1 MEEKEYIYIVLIK
14 ALTKLG
20 KFSRMFGHYE
30 YTHIA
35 VCLDNKLEDFI
46 TFSRKKHYS
55 PFDSGFMHEKVE
67 HYAFGKNNKVKVKIF
82 AIPLDGDDKLKIEKY
97 IKKIENDN
105 EYIFNLYSMITMPL
119 LHGVKIY
126 KAHNCMSFVS
136 KIIELSNS
144 VQMPKKYY
152 KYSIKDIDKL
162 LKNFLYREEYIQ
174 KKKDDK
180 TYMKRIGLIINI
192 KLFIILNIRLIFR
205 LIMKRNKNYE

>member
-1 MEEKEYIYIVLIK
+1 
-14 ALTKLG
+14 
-20 KFSRMFGHYE
+20 
-30 YTHIA
+30 
-35 VCLDNKLEDFI
+35 
-46 TFSRKKHYS
+46 
-55 PFDSGFMHEKVE
+55 
-67 HYAFGKNNKVKVKIF
+67 
-82 AIPLDGDDKLKIEKY
+82 
-97 IKKIENDN
+97 
-105 EYIFNLYSMITMPL
+105 MITMPL

>member
-105 EYIFNLYSMITMPL
+105 EYVFNLYSMITMPL